1 MGPGNNT
8 LPAGVSCPA
17 AWTVGSTI
25 PMPQLQARSTHLN
38 FHIGH
43 EMVECLMRRS
53 NSAKA
58 KQDCPEKQSRVN
70 SGAESHPQGSRI
82 ARKPWSV
89 DKLASALFLALRRI
103 L

>member
-1 MGPGNNT
+1 MPSGMDSRFD
-8 LPAGVSCPA
+8 A
-17 AWTVGSTI
+17 

-53 NSAKA
+53 NSAKT

-70 SGAESHPQGSRI
+70 SSTENRLQGSRV
-82 ARKPWSV
+82 ARKGWSV
-89 DKLASALFLALRRI
+89 DKLCSALFLALRWI